1 MAHEYALPMVFQPRD
16 FGGTSD
22 RSLLATAYKNAVEPD
37 DSGILCLDPDVWP
50 VSLAA
55 QIVVRN
61 KAYSWVIYP
70 STSSYHPGVTHP
82 VSAAARTRSV
92 TCPLKAAILNG
103 TTYTLPI
110 SNSMYGAHPSGR
122 IIQAGV
128 QSSGAEGPE
137 GNPNNYYTMTA
148 NGTEVLSSGLSYS
161 ATSGNYRVNCTG
173 VSLSM
178 EYGFIQGDVDPQFDR
193 TLPINFSFIREG
205 AAYTSVTGVKRVWKA
220 VLFAAMWFSGTWT
233 NYEYYGG
240 TWNQTGTGSYSA
252 RKSYVARYRR
262 QLAITESEDFNPIG
276 AFDYHSTPTFP
287 ATSVLFDLQR
297 NDVFSVTGKTF

>member
-16 FGGTSD
+16 FGGTQD
-22 RSLLATAYKNAVEPD
+22 RSLLATVYKNAVDPD

-50 VSLAA
+50 VSLDA

-70 STSSYHPGVTHP
+70 TTASNYPGVTHP
-82 VSAAARTRSV
+82 VSAAARTRTV
-92 TCPLKAAILNG
+92 NCPLKAVILNG

-110 SNSMYGAHPSGR
+110 SNAMYGAHPSGR

-128 QSSGAEGPE
+128 QSSGSEGPE
-137 GNPNNYYTMTA
+137 GTPNNYYTMTA

-161 ATSGNYRVNCTG
+161 ATAGNYRVNCTG
-173 VSLSM
+173 ISLSM
-178 EYGFIQGDVDPQFDR
+178 EYGLIQGDTAPQYDR
-193 TLPINFSFIREG
+193 TLPLNFSFIREG

-240 TWNQTGTGSYSA
+240 TWNQTGTGAYSA
-252 RKSYVARYRR
+252 RISYVARYRR
-262 QLAITESEDFNPIG
+262 QLAIAESEDFNPTG
-276 AFDYHSTPTFP
+276 AFNYHSTTTFP
-287 ATSVLFDLQR
+287 ATSVLFDLQH
-297 NDVFSVTGKTF
+297 NDVFSVTGRNY